1 VKRGRARLKEMVAH
15 RYQILSKTGS
25 SWMIDLE
32 NTDSIITEAEAL
44 TSRMASFFFERER
57 ATELVYQPTF
67 RGCGI
72 ISDSFGDIIAG
83 STLYEIKTGDRPYR
97 SVDLRQTLVYAALN
111 YSARAFAITHLAIL
125 NPRLGTFLRFEIENL
140 TDQLAGKTAPQLFG
154 DIIHFISADTISV

>member
-1 VKRGRARLKEMVAH
+1 MRARLEEIVGH
-15 RYQILSKTGS
+15 RHKMLSRTES
-25 SWMIDLE
+25 SWTIDVE
-32 NTDSIITEAEAL
+32 NKHSIITEAHAL
-44 TSRMASFFFERER
+44 TGRMATFFFEREL

-83 STLYEIKTGDRPYR
+83 RTLYEIKTGDRPYR

-111 YSARAFAITHLAIL
+111 YAARAYTITHLAIL
-125 NPRLGTFLRFEIENL
+125 NPRLGTYLCFEVDNL
-140 TDQLAGKTAPQLFG
+140 TDQLAGKSSPQLFG